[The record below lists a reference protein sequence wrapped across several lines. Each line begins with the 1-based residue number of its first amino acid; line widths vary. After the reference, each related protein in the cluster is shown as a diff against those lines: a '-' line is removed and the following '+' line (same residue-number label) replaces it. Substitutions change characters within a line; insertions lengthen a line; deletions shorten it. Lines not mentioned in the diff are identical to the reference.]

1 MGSKNYFPN
10 TNCIRTIIW
19 PFTFMNI
26 SCCLGQSILGG
37 LFLLNGWS
45 GHSSACRI
53 TISLVGHL
61 LSHWNRAN
69 IALKENWKKQLLVHI
84 HDQQISVLYY
94 WKLGVLM
101 PYSTASLSFA
111 SLSTPSC
118 VIVSRQIFKFSQHLL
133 RTRMKF
139 NRWQKLSRCM
149 HSQESYVLPF
159 STPGTTQHPL
169 VISSPIS
176 PSMGSR
182 SQHSLNTVAMLVFW

>member
-1 MGSKNYFPN
+1 MVSRNYFPN
-10 TNCIRTIIW
+10 TNCIRTITW

-37 LFLLNGWS
+37 LFLLNGWL

-53 TISLVGHL
+53 TISLVSRL

-94 WKLGVLM
+94 RKLGVLM

-118 VIVSRQIFKFSQHLL
+118 VIVSRRIFKFSQHLL
-133 RTRMKF
+133 RMRMKS
-139 NRWQKLSRCM
+139 NRWQQLSRCM
-149 HSQESYVLPF
+149 HSQASCALPF
-159 STPGTTQHPL
+159 SAPRSTQHPL
-169 VISSPIS
+169 VILSPIS
-176 PSMGSR
+176 PSMASR
-182 SQHSLNTVAMLVFW
+182 FQHSLNTEAMLVFW